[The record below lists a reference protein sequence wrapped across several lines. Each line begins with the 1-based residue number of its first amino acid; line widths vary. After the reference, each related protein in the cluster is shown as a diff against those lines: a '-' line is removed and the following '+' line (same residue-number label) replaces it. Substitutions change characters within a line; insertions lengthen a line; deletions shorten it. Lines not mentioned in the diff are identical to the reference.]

1 MGPSEQARRHAEAG
15 TQGAGARLAVPLTW
29 LAVWLLR
36 AGALVALLVPPAL
49 LAWVLLP

>member
-1 MGPSEQARRHAEAG
+1 MGPSEQARRQAEAG
-15 TQGAGARLAVPLTW
+15 TESAQARLAMPLTW

-36 AGALVALLVPPAL
+36 AGALAALLVPPAL